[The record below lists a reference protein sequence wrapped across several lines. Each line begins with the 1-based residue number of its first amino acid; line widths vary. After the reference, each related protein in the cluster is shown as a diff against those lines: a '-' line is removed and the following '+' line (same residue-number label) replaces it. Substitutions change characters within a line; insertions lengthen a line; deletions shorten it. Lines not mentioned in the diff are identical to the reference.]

1 MTEILIILIHVC
13 RLLSDRNKL
22 ERYLVD
28 AGYAEILGF
37 SSPQST
43 PTPTTN
49 DKFVFNESTSE
60 SIANRSKMSLPTEIE
75 MPETERFVVEL
86 RKDSNGLGIKIL
98 LKHYNN
104 I

>member
-1 MTEILIILIHVC
+1 M
-13 RLLSDRNKL
+13 
-22 ERYLVD
+22 D

-86 RKDSNGLGIKIL
+86 RKDSNGLGITIL
-98 LKHYNN
+98 LKHYKN